1 MFDNNNSNKSSAPT
15 LFSSNPSQVPNLFS
29 SNNKGLFSS
38 NQNIF
43 GGIFSGTNNKENNIF
58 NNINNNINNQ
68 EDEEHCCVI
77 INDEKTELSQIKESE
92 NESVSGTES
101 AFKSR
106 KDSQLNLHDN
116 NFYEEKKD
124 NEFLKPHDINI
135 NNRNEQNINNNNHN
149 HNYNLNNTHSHN
161 LDFEDIVNL
170 KFNLFPINI

>member
-1 MFDNNNSNKSSAPT
+1 MFGNSNSNRPSASN

-29 SNNKGLFSS
+29 SNNRGIFSS
-38 NQNIF
+38 NQNFI
-43 GGIFSGTNNKENNIF
+43 GGIFSGANNKENNIF
-58 NNINNNINNQ
+58 NNINSQ

-106 KDSQLNLHDN
+106 KDSQLNFHDN

-135 NNRNEQNINNNNHN
+135 NNRNEQNINNNNNNHN
-149 HNYNLNNTHSHN
+149 HNHNLNNTHSHN